1 MKKKCEVSTSTIIGW
16 AIGIFALFA
25 IIFIVIGPQQ
35 LLAKSVWAAKSFGL
49 GKLPEESTPEF
60 PGSDTT
66 PPEVLGYF
74 NRLVALIR
82 ANPGEQRCLIHLDE
96 TPKSENNYFVALSS
110 GTSSGGTISIR
121 KKNEQGEY
129 GLTSANIE
137 TISGFGPCIVAGS
150 DGAENFY
157 NNWLGTSIPQTP
169 ATPEY
174 FNNVPANQLII
185 LEPNKII
192 TPNEGNGRGY
202 DLPND
207 NAKFYLYKADLN
219 HFCFMPV
226 WDDWW
231 SDCDRPIGDNLQK
244 GLDADCFG
252 TIRYRVLE
260 CNDMERW
267 RQILINYEAN
277 KCNVNPSTCEITGNL
292 NCQCF
297 SAGQYDGH
305 QSPGVCNLENPYC
318 YNQQYGCYND
328 INPTVCKQSL
338 GSAYVQPPQCT
349 VTDNACQVTNAPCSC
364 HTAGSQSGYGLPETC
379 LTGQYCYNGGYG
391 CEDNTDTQYCK
402 ETNPNFVLPS
412 PCTIDSTTCGVT
424 NAPCSCHT
432 AGSMADSTK
441 PDTDPNKRWP
451 ETCVTGQYCYNGD
464 YGCETIDYRSRCN
477 PP

>member
-1 MKKKCEVSTSTIIGW
+1 MKKKGEVSTSTIMGW
-16 AIGIFALFA
+16 AIGIVALFA
-25 IIFIVIGPQQ
+25 VIFIVVGPQQ
-35 LLAKSVWAAKSFGL
+35 LLAKSIEAAKSFGL
-49 GKLPEESTPEF
+49 GKLPEESTPGF
-60 PGSDTT
+60 PGSGTI

-74 NRLVALIR
+74 NRFVAVIV
-82 ANPGEQRCLIHLDE
+82 ANSAEERCLIHLDE
-96 TPKSENNYFVALSS
+96 NPKSRDNYYVALSS
-110 GTSSGGTISIR
+110 GASSGTISIR
-121 KKNEQGEY
+121 KKINEREY

-157 NNWLGTSIPQTP
+157 NNWLDTSIPQTP

-174 FNNVPANQLII
+174 FNNNPANQLII

-202 DLPND
+202 DLSND
-207 NAKFYLYKADLN
+207 NTRLYLYKADQN

-226 WDDWW
+226 WDDGWEN
-231 SDCDRPIGDNLQK
+231 CDKPTGGNLQK

-252 TIRYRVLE
+252 TIRYRILE
-260 CNDMERW
+260 CNDMARW
-267 RQILINYEAN
+267 RQILSDYNTH

-297 SAGQYDGH
+297 SAGQYEGH
-305 QSPGVCNLENPYC
+305 QSPGVCNLANSYC

-328 INPTVCKQSL
+328 LSPTVCKQSL

-364 HTAGSQSGYGLPETC
+364 HTAGS
-379 LTGQYCYNGGYG
+379 
-391 CEDNTDTQYCK
+391 
-402 ETNPNFVLPS
+402 
-412 PCTIDSTTCGVT
+412 
-424 NAPCSCHT
+424 
-432 AGSMADSTK
+432 MAD
-441 PDTDPNKRWP
+441 PNILP

-464 YGCETIDYRSRCN
+464 YGCETTDYRSRCN
-477 PP
+477 PT